1 MRKITTLFPSI
12 PLWCGCIV
20 LIMLFALS
28 PSTTVYAAGARWIPT
43 PSIWDPLADSSETA
57 WTTEIYATC
66 KDVRIVVGSSLDEF
80 PQELGDNEPFDPY
93 KYVAVTWYLVNVF
106 DQQRNPVALAAG
118 AGPHLIGEFVAE
130 DSVDLE
136 ERVVKEKTFALAQ
149 PVEAGKRL
157 FASVRVDFTYDN
169 LEEPGENLVT
179 QTFQTID
186 LGDFNDT
193 FDFIRA
199 DGLGYTEFGQHS
211 YFCNSGHQRSAP
223 TIRLTGNGIGLEG
236 DGGPAFAPFY
246 LSLSHPT
253 DKPVD
258 VEFYITGYNGLDD
271 HGVNIPNYSKPVC
284 SGRSTPGT
292 VYLCPRGP
300 EGSQGIEEFTVVT
313 IPPGEVGAVV
323 HVNFGGNTQPN
334 GFLGY
339 TGGIHRA
346 TNAHIDPD
354 NHSGDFVRVDDDGC
368 LDPQPD
374 YINNPNDYCRV
385 MMGVPN
391 GSGGSTGSEIGK
403 GFEFYMT
410 SDASVINGLPTHNE
424 GDGTA
429 TFTVHLDR
437 VNATSENMTVDYAVV
452 DGTTT
457 GDDYATASGTLT
469 FIPGD
474 ATEKFE
480 LAITNDASAENL
492 EYFKVVLS
500 NPTGNGASVAGGGDF
515 TYWLADDEQIF
526 DLLENGGFELSSGGK
541 WVPDGWTGAVDVK
554 AGRRCNLV
562 NRKNRPD
569 QLFAWNGDCGFQF
582 YPFNPLHLK
591 TQQVVKDVLV
601 GDAMPQVGD
610 KLRLSTWYETA
621 SLKKGATIQAIVFNT
636 DGTKKVVNFNA
647 KPGTNPYAL
656 RSKMININKTLKKI
670 VVRVSSG
677 AATGVLRV
685 DDVALTLI
693 RPTVAE
699 PLAGAGIVP
708 LPAAP
713 SDLRGSN

>member
-1 MRKITTLFPSI
+1 MRKLTTLFPFIAVWCIILIALFVI
-12 PLWCGCIV
+12 PPT
-20 LIMLFALS
+20 S
-28 PSTTVYAAGARWIPT
+28 TVYAAGARWIPT
-43 PSIWDPLADSSETA
+43 PSIWDPIADSSETA

-66 KDVRIVVGSSLDEF
+66 KDVTIVVGSSLDEF
-80 PQELGDNEPFDPY
+80 PQEEIGGPIPPY
-93 KYVAVTWYLVNVF
+93 QYVAVTWYLVNVF

-136 ERVVKEKTFALAQ
+136 ERVVKEKTFTLAQ

-157 FASVRVDFTYDN
+157 FASVRVDFTYDVIPD
-169 LEEPGENLVT
+169 PGINLVT
-179 QTFQTID
+179 ETFQTID
-186 LGDFNDT
+186 LGDFNDM

-223 TIRLTGNGIGLEG
+223 TISLTGNGIGLEG
-236 DGGPAFAPFY
+236 DSGTAFAPFY

-292 VYLCPRGP
+292 VYQCPRGP

-313 IPPGEVGAVV
+313 IPAGEVSAVV
-323 HVNFGGNTQPN
+323 HVTFGGNTQPN
-334 GFLGY
+334 GFIGY

-354 NHSGDFVRVDDDGC
+354 NNSGDFVRVDDDGC

-374 YINNPNDYCRV
+374 YINDPNAYCRV

-391 GSGGSTGSEIGK
+391 GSGGAMGIEIGK
-403 GFEFYMT
+403 GFEFYVT
-410 SDASVINGLPTHNE
+410 SNASVINGLPTYNE
-424 GDGTA
+424 SDGTA

-437 VNATSENMTVDYAVV
+437 VNATSENMTVDYTVV

-474 ATEKFE
+474 DSETFDF
-480 LAITNDASAENL
+480 AITNDGSAENL

-515 TYWLADDEQIF
+515 TFWLADDEQTF
-526 DLLENGGFELSSGGK
+526 DLLANDGFELSNGDAKVATGWAGLADGK
-541 WVPDGWTGAVDVK
+541 AR
-554 AGRRCNLV
+554 RRCNLV
-562 NRKNRPD
+562 NRPNKAD
-569 QLFAWNGDCGFQF
+569 QLFAWYGDCAYQF
-582 YPFNPLHLK
+582 N
-591 TQQVVKDVLV
+591 TANRAIQQAVKAVLV
-601 GDAMPQVGD
+601 GDALPQIGD
-610 KLRLSTWYETA
+610 KLTLSAWFQTVNLTQ
-621 SLKKGATIQAIVFNT
+621 GATFKATIYYQG
-636 DGTKKVVNFNA
+636 GTTKLVSFAA
-647 KPGTNPYAL
+647 KPGTNAYAL
-656 RSKMININKTLKKI
+656 RSKTVTINKAVKKI
-670 VVRVSSG
+670 VVRVSTGS
-677 AATGVLRV
+677 ATGVLRV

-699 PLAGAGIVP
+699 PLAGAGVVP
-708 LPAAP
+708 LPAPP
-713 SDLRGSN
+713 SELRGSN

>member
-1 MRKITTLFPSI
+1 MRKIATLFPSI

-20 LIMLFALS
+20 LIALFVIS
-28 PSTTVYAAGARWIPT
+28 PSTTVFAAGARWIPT
-43 PSIWDPLADSSETA
+43 PSIWNPIADSFATA
-57 WTTEIYATC
+57 WSTEIYATC
-66 KDVRIVVGSSLDEF
+66 KDVTIVVGSSLDEF
-80 PQELGDNEPFDPY
+80 PQEGNEFYPY
-93 KYVAVTWYLVNVF
+93 KYFKVSWYLVNVF
-106 DQQRNPVALAAG
+106 DQQRSPVALDAG
-118 AGPHLIGEFVAE
+118 AGPHLIAEFLAE
-130 DSVDLE
+130 DSVGLE
-136 ERVVKEKTFALAQ
+136 EQVVKDKTFALAE

-169 LEEPGENLVT
+169 LEEAGEVLVT
-179 QTFQTID
+179 ETFQTID

-211 YFCNSGHQRSAP
+211 YFCNSGHERSAP
-223 TIRLTGNGIGLEG
+223 TISLTGNGIGLEG
-236 DGGPAFAPFY
+236 DGGTAFAPFY

-292 VYLCPRGP
+292 VYQCPRGP

-313 IPPGEVGAVV
+313 IPAGEVSAVV
-323 HVNFGGNTQPN
+323 NVTFGGNTQPN
-334 GFLGY
+334 GFIGY
-339 TGGIHRA
+339 TGGIYRA
-346 TNAHIDPD
+346 TNAHISPSQ
-354 NHSGDFVRVDDDGC
+354 NSGDFVRVDDDGC

-374 YINNPNDYCRV
+374 YINDPNAYCRV

-391 GSGGSTGSEIGK
+391 GSGGSIGNEIGK
-403 GFEFYMT
+403 GFEFYVT
-410 SDASVINGLPTHNE
+410 SNASVINGLPTLNE
-424 GDGTA
+424 GAGTA

-474 ATEKFE
+474 ATETFE

-500 NPTGNGASVAGGGDF
+500 NPTGNGASVPSGGDF
-515 TYWLADDEQIF
+515 TFWLTDDEQTF
-526 DLLENGGFELSSGGK
+526 DLLANGGFEIASGDIK
-541 WVPDGWTGAVDVK
+541 VADGWAGLADGK
-554 AGRRCNLV
+554 ARRRCNLV
-562 NRKNRPD
+562 NRPNNKPD
-569 QLFAWNGDCGFQF
+569 QLFAWYGDCAYQF
-582 YPFNPLHLK
+582 NTSYRAV
-591 TQQVVKDVLV
+591 QQGVKSALV
-601 GDAMPQVGD
+601 GDAVPQIGD
-610 KLRLSTWYETA
+610 KLTLSAWFETVN
-621 SLKKGATIQAIVFNT
+621 LTQGAT
-636 DGTKKVVNFNA
+636 FNA
-647 KPGTNPYAL
+647 TIYYQGGTTKVINFAGKVGTNAYAK
-656 RSKMININKTLKKI
+656 RSKTVTITKAVKKI
-670 VVRVSSG
+670 VVRVSTGS
-677 AATGVLRV
+677 ATGILRV

-699 PLAGAGIVP
+699 TLAGAGIVP
-708 LPAAP
+708 LPSAP